1 MGYILMQTDDSPDS
15 LATIKHSA
23 ATGEYLFDMSLDGP
37 RLRPILFGFR
47 DNLYYELNY
56 HSFVGEVACGW
67 WSIAACRKYL
77 WGVLFYW
84 LCDCS
89 SVKEVLEYNGSI
101 HQLKRWTQE
110 LMTYEFVCIHRP
122 NKTMKDVDGVCRH
135 IDPLTYRY
143 LVDTA
148 AMRSDDIMLQ
158 YFTNNFDVCFD
169 VLVHVVFHTMML
181 SLITSLSPLFSL
193 LQYFIIAQF
202 GSLLTCIH
210 SSQEHLLFH
219 FRGL

>member
-1 MGYILMQTDDSPDS
+1 MVRDLDLYSLGLVLMCLT
-15 LATIKHSA
+15 SA
-23 ATGEYLFDMSLDGP
+23 IITLLSE
-37 RLRPILFGFR
+37 RLRVGGGALLHVANIFGLLFVTGYATVVMFKK
-47 DNLYYELNY
+47 
-56 HSFVGEVACGW
+56 V
-67 WSIAACRKYL
+67 I
-77 WGVLFYW
+77 
-84 LCDCS
+84 
-89 SVKEVLEYNGSI
+89 EYNGSI

-158 YFTNNFDVCFD
+158 SFANNFDVCFD

-193 LQYFIIAQF
+193 VQYFIITQF

>member
-110 LMTYEFVCIHRP
+110 LMAYGFVCMHRP
-122 NKTMKDVDGVCRH
+122 NKMMKDFNGVCRH
-135 IDPLTYRY
+135 IDRLIHHY
-143 LVDTA
+143 LVNA
-148 AMRSDDIMLQ
+148 VVMRSDDIKLRPFA
-158 YFTNNFDVCFD
+158 YNFDVFPM
-169 VLVHVVFHTMML
+169 F
-181 SLITSLSPLFSL
+181 
-193 LQYFIIAQF
+193 
-202 GSLLTCIH
+202 
-210 SSQEHLLFH
+210 
-219 FRGL
+219 